1 MSFPDF
7 RFCIYCLQILS
18 RIIIIIFLRHE
29 NLPNLPMR
37 ISKIRQGVEK
47 FIWTTSFYPR
57 ASEAGG
63 SRF

>member
-7 RFCIYCLQILS
+7 RFCIYRLQILS
-18 RIIIIIFLRHE
+18 GIIIFFKEMKYLVYLQASIR
-29 NLPNLPMR
+29 
-37 ISKIRQGVEK
+37 KIREGVEK
-47 FIWTTSFYPR
+47 LIWTTSFYPR

>member
-1 MSFPDF
+1 MK
-7 RFCIYCLQILS
+7 IYQTC
-18 RIIIIIFLRHE
+18 
-29 NLPNLPMR
+29 LPMR